1 MVFLDRAVE
10 NSDGHMAN
18 QDRPVGIPNT
28 AVSFFHSD
36 LRLLV
41 FDLPV

>member
-1 MVFLDRAVE
+1 MVFLDKAVE

-18 QDRPVGIPNT
+18 QDRPVGVPNA
-28 AVSFFHSD
+28 AVGFFYSD
-36 LRLLV
+36 LRLLD